1 MQVPGI
7 NGMNHH
13 IDTMIQAS
21 INKELIVYGVRF
33 WGFQAL
39 RRFQWKM
46 EKFCIWHD
54 VSLWMGIQLVKNGMS
69 LCPPQYQHKSDV
81 HVWHIPHIKQEILQL
96 HTLEK
101 YFIIFCKWNCYLVCN
116 RTSKVNWLHR
126 SLFYTSIAIYITGR

>member
-46 EKFCIWHD
+46 EKICEWEFNLSKMAW
-54 VSLWMGIQLVKNGMS
+54 VF
-69 LCPPQYQHKSDV
+69 V
-81 HVWHIPHIKQEILQL
+81 HHNINIKAMFMCGTY
-96 HTLEK
+96 HT
-101 YFIIFCKWNCYLVCN
+101 
-116 RTSKVNWLHR
+116 
-126 SLFYTSIAIYITGR
+126 